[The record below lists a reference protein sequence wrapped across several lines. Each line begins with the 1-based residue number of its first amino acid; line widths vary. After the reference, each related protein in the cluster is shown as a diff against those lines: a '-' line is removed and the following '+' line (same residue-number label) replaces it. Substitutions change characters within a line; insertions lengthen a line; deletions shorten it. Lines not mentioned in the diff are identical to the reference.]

1 MIKTLVPHNRGDNEV
16 GMCVNSGREG
26 VEITVTSTTK
36 HLPYGL
42 KILNKKGVKFNGAKV
57 VTSKLTYRQ

>member
-1 MIKTLVPHNRGDNEV
+1 MIKTLMPHNGGDNEV
-16 GMCVNSGREG
+16 GMSVSSGGEG

-36 HLPYGL
+36 HLTYGL

-57 VTSKLTYRQ
+57 VTSKLTYMQ